1 MEHNVKKNSDEG
13 HGHHIVSYKEHLSTL
28 AALLL
33 LTVLTVAVSV
43 FGADLRSL
51 SVATAMLIATVKAL
65 VVAYYFMHLKYD
77 LKIYRWLL
85 LIVVLL
91 FVVFLVI
98 TGIEYV
104 NR

>member
-1 MEHNVKKNSDEG
+1 MEHKNEQPNEAQ
-13 HGHHIVSYKEHLSTL
+13 GHHISSYKEHFSTL

-51 SVATAMLIATVKAL
+51 SVATALLIATVKAL
-65 VVAYYFMHLKYD
+65 VVAYYFMHLKYE
-77 LKIYRWLL
+77 LKIYRWLV

-91 FVVFLVI
+91 FVLFLVV
-98 TGIEYV
+98 TSIEYL

>member
-1 MEHNVKKNSDEG
+1 MEHENTQTNEAK
-13 HGHHIVSYKEHLSTL
+13 GHHISSYKEHFSTL

-51 SVATAMLIATVKAL
+51 SVATALLIATLKAL
-65 VVAYYFMHLKYD
+65 VVAYYFMHLKYE
-77 LKIYRWLL
+77 LKIYRWLV

-91 FVVFLVI
+91 FALFLVI
-98 TGIEYV
+98 TSIEYL

>member
-1 MEHNVKKNSDEG
+1 MEHKNTQHNQAKG
-13 HGHHIVSYKEHLSTL
+13 QHISSYKEHFSTL

-33 LTVLTVAVSV
+33 LTVLTVVVSV

-51 SVATAMLIATVKAL
+51 SVATALLIATVKAL
-65 VVAYYFMHLKYD
+65 VVAYYFMHLKYE
-77 LKIYRWLL
+77 LKIYRWLV

-91 FVVFLVI
+91 FALFLVI
-98 TGIEYV
+98 TSIEYL